1 MRRILIAVVIA
12 AVAAVWWYEQA
23 ETRALESRLRQLRSS
38 TAERDVA
45 SAEQRQLKAALAS
58 KPKRSELIA
67 VRADLE
73 RLRQPSPARP
83 SLATTPIG
91 EWFPANRWRNC
102 GMSAPRDTLETA
114 LWAAAGGDIHRF
126 SQLIEVSDDVR
137 GKANELIAQLPV
149 QSRAQYP
156 SVESLLAAFAIK
168 RIPIGS
174 AQVVWAQQSDP
185 DNATLCVFIRDP
197 AVPQP
202 SANVI
207 PAHLQADDKPPPGH
221 GLDGTIAIENAD
233 LVPPMIQSTD
243 HTIAAFLSLHRDTD
257 GWRLVVPSNAIDK
270 IAKEIS
276 GTARR

>member
-1 MRRILIAVVIA
+1 MRRLPITVLVVAIA
-12 AVAAVWWYEQA
+12 AVWCYQKV
-23 ETRALESRLRQLRSS
+23 ETNSLETRLRQLQSS
-38 TAERDVA
+38 TAELDAA
-45 SAEQRQLKAALAS
+45 SAEQRQLKASLAS

-73 RLRQPSPARP
+73 RLRQPSPASA
-83 SLATTPIG
+83 SLAATPIG

-102 GMSAPRDTLETA
+102 GTSAPRDTLETA
-114 LWAAAGGDIHRF
+114 LWAAAGGDIRRF
-126 SQLIEVSDDVR
+126 SQLIEVSDEVR
-137 GKANELIAQLPV
+137 TKANELIAQLPV

-156 SVESLLAAFAIK
+156 SAESLLAAFAIK

-202 SANVI
+202 SANII
-207 PAHLQADDKPPPGH
+207 PAHLETDEEIPPGH
-221 GLDGTIAIENAD
+221 ALDSTIAVENHPIA
-233 LVPPMIQSTD
+233 PPMIQPSD
-243 HTIAAFLSLHRDTD
+243 HTIASYLSLHRGTD
-257 GWRLVVPSNAIDK
+257 GWRLVVPANAVDK

-276 GTARR
+276 GPIRR

>member
-38 TAERDVA
+38 TAERDAA

-58 KPKRSELIA
+58 KPKRRELIA

-73 RLRQPSPARP
+73 RLRQPPPASA
-83 SLATTPIG
+83 SLAATPIG
-91 EWFPANRWRNC
+91 EWFPVNRWRNC
-102 GMSAPRDTLETA
+102 GTSAPRDTLETA

-126 SQLIEVSDDVR
+126 SQLIEVPDEVSA
-137 GKANELIAQLPV
+137 KANELIAQLPV
-149 QSRAQYP
+149 QARGQYP
-156 SVESLLAAFAIK
+156 TAESLLAAFAIK
-168 RIPIGS
+168 RIPLGS

-185 DNATLCVFIRDP
+185 DDATLCVFIRDP
-197 AVPQP
+197 AVLQP
-202 SANVI
+202 PANVI
-207 PAHLQADDKPPPGH
+207 PAHLRTDDEIPPGH
-221 GLDGTIAIENAD
+221 ALDSTIAVENREM
-233 LVPPMIQSTD
+233 VPPMIQASD
-243 HTIAAFLSLHRDTD
+243 HTIATYLSVHRGPD
-257 GWRLVVPSNAIDK
+257 GWRLVAPNNAVDK